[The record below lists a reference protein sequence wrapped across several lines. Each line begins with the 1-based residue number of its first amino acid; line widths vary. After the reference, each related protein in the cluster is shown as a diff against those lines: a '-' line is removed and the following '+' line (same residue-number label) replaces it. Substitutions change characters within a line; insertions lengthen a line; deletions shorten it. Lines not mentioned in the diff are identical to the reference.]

1 MMKKKNKMRLYP
13 VLMGVSV
20 YTGVSGVMAKDY
32 FDPSLLA
39 LSNGQTEI
47 ADLSFYETSG
57 QIPPGV
63 YSVTLFVNGS
73 DKGQYSISFKANPQ
87 GVVLPEMTPAFLN
100 KVGVNTESLPTFQSL
115 PTDKPI
121 SDLSQLIPEASWSFD
136 FSVLSFKLSIPQVA
150 MQQTVRNYVDPALWD
165 QGISALMMNYSLNAG
180 RNWRDSSRYTP
191 SSEQTN
197 LYANI
202 RSGLNWQAWRLRSDM
217 VYSRNENSTK
227 GQRTKTNQRTNF
239 NNTYVARDIQPWRSE
254 ILLGEN
260 SSGNDVFDSI
270 PFRGIKLNSNEDML
284 PNSLKGFAP
293 VITGVAQSNA
303 RITVTQNGNIVYQTF
318 VAPGPYRIDDLYP
331 SGQGGELTAT
341 ITEADGTVRTQD
353 IAYSSLP
360 IMQRSGGFKYE
371 LTAGRYNGNITQGS
385 READFAL
392 ATLVYG
398 LPHNITLYG
407 GSLQAQ
413 DYMSFVGGVGL
424 SLGDF
429 GAISSDVTTS
439 RANLNSHLS
448 SQSGN
453 SYRIRYSKSLL
464 STGTSV
470 DLAAYRYSTQN
481 YYSFADFNNA
491 GYRLND
497 DQVPWQLYHQRSNFQ
512 VRVNQNLWEYGS
524 LYLSASR
531 QDYWN
536 NGQTN
541 DQLSAGYNSSLYGV
555 NYSLNY
561 SINRIKQDNSWPE
574 NRQFSL
580 NLQVPFSLFA
590 PTNSLSN
597 SYANYQ
603 MSHNNQGDVQ
613 QQIGV
618 SGSTLDNK
626 LSYNLNYGHSNR
638 DIDDTSTLNLGYQ
651 GTKGSANMGYS
662 YSNQYRSLNMSGNG
676 GVLVHSE
683 GVVFGQTIGNSAA
696 LVSAPNASG
705 TSVMNGN
712 TETDNQGYA
721 LVPYLSN
728 YQKNSINLN
737 PATLPEDVDITQS
750 SVNVYPTKGAI
761 VRANFN
767 TRVGYQALI
776 TLKKQG
782 QFIPFGAVVTVVDS
796 THETGASIVGDA
808 GQVYLN
814 GLGESGILSVKWGE
828 LASQQCHS
836 TFNFAAMGE
845 ATASQL
851 IKTLSLDCEVEK

>member
-20 YTGVSGVMAKDY
+20 YTGASGVLAKDY
-32 FDPSLLA
+32 FDPNLLA

-57 QIPPGV
+57 QIPPGT
-63 YSVTLFVNGS
+63 YSITLLVNGS
-73 DKGQYSISFKANPQ
+73 DKGQYVISFKPNPQ
-87 GVVLPEMTPAFLN
+87 GVVEPEMTPALLN
-100 KVGVNTESLPTFQSL
+100 KVGIDTEHLPAFQGL
-115 PTDKPI
+115 AVDKPI
-121 SDLSQLIPEASWSFD
+121 NDLKQLIPDASWSFD
-136 FSVLSFKLSIPQVA
+136 FPTLSFKLSIPQIA
-150 MQQTVRNYVDPALWD
+150 MQPAVRNYVDPELWD
-165 QGISALMMNYSLNAG
+165 QGIPAFMMNYSFNGG
-180 RNWRDSSRYTP
+180 RNWRDSGKYTP

-217 VYSRNENSTK
+217 VYSRNENATK
-227 GQRTKTNQRTNF
+227 GQGTKTNQRTQF

-254 ILLGEN
+254 ILMGEN

-270 PFRGIKLNSNEDML
+270 PFRGVKLNSNEEML
-284 PNSLKGFAP
+284 PNSLRGFAP
-293 VITGVAQSNA
+293 VISGVAQSNA

-360 IMQRSGGFKYE
+360 IMQRPGGFKYE
-371 LTAGRYNGNITQGS
+371 VTAGRYNGNITHGS
-385 READFAL
+385 RESDFAL

-398 LPHNITLYG
+398 LPYDITLYG

-429 GAISSDVTTS
+429 GAISSDITTS
-439 RANLNSHLS
+439 RANVKAQTNT
-448 SQSGN
+448 QSGN
-453 SYRIRYSKSLL
+453 SYRLRYSKSLL
-464 STGTSV
+464 STGTSI

-481 YYSFADFNNA
+481 YYSFADFNNT
-491 GYRLND
+491 GYQLNE
-497 DQVPWQLYHQRSNFQ
+497 DQVPWRQYHQRSNFQ
-512 VRVNQNLWEYGS
+512 VRVNQNLRNYGS

-561 SINRIKQDNSWPE
+561 SIDRIKQDNSWPE

-580 NLQVPFSLFA
+580 NLQVPFSLF
-590 PTNSLSN
+590 TSTGSLSN

-603 MSHNNQGDVQ
+603 MSHNSQGDVQ
-613 QQIGV
+613 QQIGL
-618 SGSTLDNK
+618 SGSTLDNR
-626 LSYNLNYGHSNR
+626 LSYNLSHGHSNR

-651 GTKGSANMGYS
+651 GSKGSANMGYS
-662 YSNQYRSLNMSGNG
+662 YSNQYRSLNMSANG
-676 GVLVHSE
+676 GAIVHSE
-683 GVVFGQTIGNSAA
+683 GIVFGQTIGNSAA
-696 LVSAPNASG
+696 LVSAPDTSG
-705 TSVMNGN
+705 TSIMSGN
-712 TETDNQGYA
+712 IKTDSQGYA

-776 TLKKQG
+776 TLKHRG
-782 QFIPFGAVVTVVDS
+782 QLLPFGAVVTVEDS
-796 THETGASIVGDA
+796 THENGTGIVGDA

-814 GLGESGILSVKWGE
+814 GLKDSGILSVKWGNS
-828 LASQQCHS
+828 ASQQCQS
-836 TFNFAAMGE
+836 AFNFAAMGD
-845 ATASQL
+845 AIASQS
-851 IKTLSLDCEVEK
+851 IKTFSLDCGGGK